1 MYKKAL
7 IALDGSAPSFRA
19 VEAAIKMTG
28 SIGEISLIYVVNL
41 PHVNAP
47 ADGQIMDFFPPQY
60 YKELT
65 KTAQEVLDKAEQML
79 APYHKTT
86 KIIESGPP
94 AETILHIAEK
104 DHYDLI
110 IMGSRGLNS
119 IQKLF
124 LGSVSNKVLSLAQP
138 AVLLVK

>member
-19 VEAAIKMTG
+19 VEAAIKMTD
-28 SIGEISLIYVVNL
+28 SIEEISLVYVVNI
-41 PHVNAP
+41 PHVPVVN
-47 ADGQIMDFFPPQY
+47 GQSMDFFPSQY

-65 KTAQEVLDKAEQML
+65 RSGQEVLDKAENML
-79 APYHKTT
+79 VPYHKIT
-86 KIIESGPP
+86 KILESGLP

-110 IMGSRGLNS
+110 IVGSRGLNS
-119 IQKLF
+119 LQKLF
-124 LGSVSNKVLSLAQP
+124 LGSVSNNILSLAHC
-138 AVLLVK
+138 AVMLIK

>member
-19 VEAAIKMTG
+19 VEAALKMAG
-28 SIGEISLIYVVNL
+28 SIEEISLVHVVNI
-41 PHVNAP
+41 PHVNVS
-47 ADGQIMDFFPPQY
+47 ADGQSMDFFSSQY
-60 YKELT
+60 YNELT

-79 APYHKTT
+79 VPYHKPT

-94 AETILHIAEK
+94 AETILHMAEK

-119 IQKLF
+119 LQKLF

-138 AVLLVK
+138 AVMLVK

>member
-1 MYKKAL
+1 MKNFT
-7 IALDGSAPSFRA
+7 IIFRA
-19 VEAAIKMTG
+19 VEAALKMTD
-28 SIGEISLIYVVNL
+28 SIEKISLVYVVNL
-41 PHVNAP
+41 PHVNAL
-47 ADGQIMDFFPPQY
+47 ANGQSMDFFPSEY
-60 YKELT
+60 YEELT
-65 KTAQEVLDKAEQML
+65 KTAKEVLDKAEQML
-79 APYHKTT
+79 VPYHKTT

-94 AETILHIAEK
+94 AETILHMAEK

-119 IQKLF
+119 LQKLF

>member
-1 MYKKAL
+1 MYKKVL

-28 SIGEISLIYVVNL
+28 SIEEISLIYVVNL
-41 PHVNAP
+41 PHASAP
-47 ADGQIMDFFPPQY
+47 VDGQSMVFFPPQY
-60 YKELT
+60 YNELT
-65 KTAQEVLDKAEQML
+65 KIAQEVLDKAEQML

-86 KIIESGPP
+86 KIIESGSP

-104 DHYDLI
+104 DRYDLI

-119 IQKLF
+119 LQKLF

-138 AVLLVK
+138 AVMLVK